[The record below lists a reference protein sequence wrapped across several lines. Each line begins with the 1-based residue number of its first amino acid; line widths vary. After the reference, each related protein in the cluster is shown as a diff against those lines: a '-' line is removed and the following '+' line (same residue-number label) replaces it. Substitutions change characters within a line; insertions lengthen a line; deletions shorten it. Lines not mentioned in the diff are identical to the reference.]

1 MKIIRPATIGD
12 SELTASNV
20 AETDEAE
27 YSSATTYADGDLV
40 MVTGTAGGAATAT
53 HKIYESQAGSNTG
66 NDPTTD
72 DGTYWTVVSSTNR
85 FKMFDNIVQDQ
96 TIRAGGI
103 DVTVTTGTVVN
114 SIGFFNVDAASIQ
127 IIMDDPTDGVVY
139 NQTFDLISTS
149 GIQDWYAYFFEPIV
163 RTTEI
168 AVTGLPPY
176 STADI
181 QMIFSDTGIAK
192 CGICAIGQQAD
203 IGLSQHGMSLS
214 IIDYSVK
221 STDASGRVT
230 ITPGDYVDTVE
241 VDVVLNTD
249 QIGTVK
255 DVLTDIRTEP
265 VVWIP
270 EDDNSAYL
278 VFGYYREF
286 DVIVSNPT
294 LSRCSLEIEG
304 LV

>member
-181 QMIFSDTGIAK
+181 QIIFTDTGIAK
-192 CGICAIGQQAD
+192 CGKCAIGQQAD

>member
-27 YSSATTYADGDLV
+27 YSSATTYADGALV